1 MKNSEILSSLKA
13 GMSVDLANGNRY
25 DVVCDKEGQLE
36 IIRHYYNLG
45 KYRSV
50 TIGTEAA
57 IWLPNLMLNH
67 SQNIIAFARHA
78 AKR

>member
-1 MKNSEILSSLKA
+1 MLFVVNVTRKA
-13 GMSVDLANGNRY
+13 LAEVLVY
-25 DVVCDKEGQLE
+25 
-36 IIRHYYNLG
+36 LG